1 MWVVRVLAGIGT
13 LAADSFTVTKYKN
26 VKRLY
31 FDGKKEIEQL
41 SGQVEQLQNAI
52 ANQRMSQSRTSLD
65 DSEYQTRFNRLNGA
79 INNLSFNIR
88 KDWKSLPSWLAP
100 YITVDAL
107 KTGKQE
113 MTAIGR
119 AVITRWVVEEVFNRC
134 FHPSL
139 DPQLSMQLKQIEQN
153 IRHNSYILNSQE
165 EFEALT
171 NKVVSW
177 RMTTL
182 EGLAQVLSSPE
193 SEANKVDFVRKTTTN
208 LTVFLYQ
215 HLAEPAPQ
223 GVDGSAGMII
233 ELAVGI
239 AMNMPLESR
248 DVAIT
253 YPLPEQQINTHIME
267 VEKTG
272 LPALEPRPSDDG
284 QDEKEGPGKKGDK
297 SKSGM
302 LTIFLHNLS
311 SHSSG
316 NPAAAVHSDSSGER
330 GSFADHASS
339 QAGAP
344 TLPPKDPGK
353 VRFAGFVAVEVRG
366 RSVLVKAPVWNL
378 G

>member
-1 MWVVRVLAGIGT
+1 
-13 LAADSFTVTKYKN
+13 

-65 DSEYQTRFNRLNGA
+65 DNEYQTRFNRLNGA

-88 KDWKSLPSWLAP
+88 KDWKTLPSWLAP

-139 DPQLSMQLKQIEQN
+139 NPELSMQLKQIEQN
-153 IRHNSYILNSQE
+153 IRHNSYVLNSQE

-182 EGLAQVLSSPE
+182 EGLAQVLHGPE
-193 SEANKVDFVRKTTTN
+193 SEANKVDFVRKATTN
-208 LTVFLYQ
+208 LTAFLYQ

-223 GVDGSAGMII
+223 GVDGSAGMIV

-272 LPALEPRPSDDG
+272 LPALESRPSDDG
-284 QDEKEGPGKKGDK
+284 QDEKDGAGRKGDK

-302 LTIFLHNLS
+302 LNTFLEATS
-311 SHSSG
+311 IHSSS
-316 NPAAAVHSDSSGER
+316 NPAGAIRSHGSGKRE
-330 GSFADHASS
+330 SFADPVSS
-339 QAGAP
+339 LAGPP
-344 TLPPKDPGK
+344 TIPPKDSGK

-366 RSVLVKAPVWNL
+366 RSVLVKAPVWTL

>member
-1 MWVVRVLAGIGT
+1 M
-13 LAADSFTVTKYKN
+13 TKYKN
-26 VKRLY
+26 VKRLF
-31 FDGKKEIEQL
+31 FDGKKDVEQL
-41 SGQVEQLQNAI
+41 SGQIEQLQNAI

-65 DSEYQTRFNRLNGA
+65 DGEYTTRFNRLNGA

-88 KDWKSLPSWLAP
+88 KDWVTLPAWLMP
-100 YITVDAL
+100 YITPDAL

-134 FHPSL
+134 FHPGL
-139 DPQLSMQLKQIEQN
+139 DPELSKQLKQIEQN
-153 IRHNSYILNSQE
+153 IRHNSYKLSSQE

-182 EGLAQVLSSPE
+182 EGLAQVLNSPE
-193 SEANKVDFVRKTTTN
+193 SEAHKADFIRRATSN
-208 LTVFLYQ
+208 LTACLYQ
-215 HLAEPAPQ
+215 HLTDPAPQ
-223 GVDGSAGMII
+223 GVDGSAGMIV
-233 ELAVGI
+233 ELAVAI
-239 AMNMPLESR
+239 ATNMPLESR

-253 YPLPEQQINTHIME
+253 YPLPEHQINPNIME

-272 LPALEPRPSDDG
+272 LPALESRPSDEGLD
-284 QDEKEGPGKKGDK
+284 DKEAGSKDGKKGDK
-297 SKSGM
+297 ARSGM
-302 LTIFLHNLS
+302 LNTLLEAVGGN
-311 SHSSG
+311 SHSTSARSRK
-316 NPAAAVHSDSSGER
+316 NSIADPAPLPLAVP
-330 GSFADHASS
+330 
-339 QAGAP
+339 P

-366 RSVLVKAPVWNL
+366 KHVLVKAPVWTL